1 MFITDVITLDLAVIS
16 KKHSSAIEDNFITS
30 AKPSTVQPYA
40 GTGMT
45 ISNSSTNWGTS
56 KAFVKFLDSGLPL
69 IDSSYYVTKAYFSVM
84 TKSAPTTAASILL
97 KEVLGT
103 MHRISRRWFCS
114 MVLPTPTCT
123 TCSATS
129 LRWLTQTA
137 AR

>member
-1 MFITDVITLDLAVIS
+1 MFITDVITLDPAAIS

-69 IDSSYYVTKAYFSVM
+69 IPGDAALSHRKDGMA
-84 TKSAPTTAASILL
+84 SAAQALRRLSP
-97 KEVLGT
+97 LGQ
-103 MHRISRRWFCS
+103 R
-114 MVLPTPTCT
+114 
-123 TCSATS
+123 AG
-129 LRWLTQTA
+129 
-137 AR
+137 

>member
-1 MFITDVITLDLAVIS
+1 MFITDVITLDPAVIS
-16 KKHSSAIEDNFITS
+16 NKHSSAIEDNFITS

-84 TKSAPTTAASILL
+84 TKSAPTTAASIL
-97 KEVLGT
+97 
-103 MHRISRRWFCS
+103 
-114 MVLPTPTCT
+114 
-123 TCSATS
+123 
-129 LRWLTQTA
+129 
-137 AR
+137 